1 MKMKMK
7 NIIILIALLVCNNL
21 AFAGEIKGR
30 VSSEDGSPIPNVNL
44 ILLGTKYGTSSDLD
58 GQFILKDIPSAKYKL
73 QASAIGYETKV
84 IEVNLLQ
91 SKVVE
96 IKIILKQV
104 AVEIQSVIV
113 SASKIQ
119 SQEDTR
125 TSLISVEPKSAKMLP
140 GAGEDI
146 LRTLQALPG
155 VSSINDFSSQ
165 LIIRGSGP
173 DQNLIV
179 FDDVE
184 VFNPYRLYGAIS
196 MFNPETV
203 EDINLITGGFPAR
216 YGDRLSAVLE
226 VTNRDGIR
234 NKFFSGNVNVN
245 LTNANVVLE
254 GKNPFGINGSWI
266 FNSRRTYYDLLLEP
280 FVKRA
285 GLIKGDFS
293 FPNFYDFQF
302 KTSIFPLA
310 GHRIS
315 FTAVHSRDGV
325 SLITNGK
332 RVSPDSLG
340 INDQSFN
347 NIYAISYQYAS
358 ESFSNRLIL
367 SFYNNKGET
376 DFDSKFLDPT
386 LNREDFRGGI
396 SDTLYPFLLNFSF
409 NSLFDFRK
417 YSIEDRLFIYFGKS
431 NLEFGAGLDVM
442 TTDIKFDLQLDPQLK
457 AILNSFANFRS
468 ILEKFKSN
476 LNYWRF
482 RTYVQSN
489 LPIFSSDKI
498 FLSPGLRF
506 DYYDILR
513 KNYISPRIG
522 LSLPIDDITT
532 LRAFYGHF
540 YQSPGYEKL
549 RDQNVLFDFSR
560 KYTDYLNA
568 EKATH
573 YILSFERFLTSQWQF
588 KTEIYLK
595 DFNNLIVPLK
605 VKGTQFVTQ
614 QIPGSNPR
622 YLTSWTQPIA
632 IQSDSAT
639 AIPVNNSK
647 GKSYGWEIFVAKVNK
662 GIKEKID
669 GWISYSLSYSTREE
683 MGKTIPFRFERRHNF
698 NFVMN
703 YKFSE
708 SIELGLRW
716 NYSSGLPYTEP
727 LGIKPRILLKDLD
740 GDGSPET
747 PEIATKFN
755 FNPNAPK
762 EVLFNIDY
770 GIDPSFYN
778 ARRPDYHRL
787 DLRLS
792 YYANFWKLDWLF
804 YLDVINVYNRKNV
817 IGYDYFIDENLN
829 LKKRETYQLPI
840 FPTIGVSVRF

>member
-1 MKMKMK
+1 MKQ
-7 NIIILIALLVCNNL
+7 ILVIAALLIFSTN
-21 AFAGEIKGR
+21 AFTGEIKGKI
-30 VSSEDGSPIPNVNL
+30 VGEDGLPIPNVNL
-44 ILLGTKYGTSSDLD
+44 ILLGTKYGISSDLN
-58 GQFILKDIPSAKYKL
+58 GQFVLKDIPPAKYRL
-73 QASAIGYETKV
+73 QVSAIGYETKV
-84 IEVNLLQ
+84 IEINLLQ
-91 SKVVE
+91 SREVE
-96 IKIILKQV
+96 LKIVLKQI

-125 TSLISVEPKSAKMLP
+125 TSLINIEPRSAKMLP
-140 GAGEDI
+140 GAGEDV

-173 DQNLIV
+173 DQNLII

-226 VTNRDGIR
+226 VTNRDGIK

-280 FVKRA
+280 FVKRT

-302 KTSIFPLA
+302 KTSVFPFT
-310 GHRIS
+310 GHKIS

-332 RVSPDSLG
+332 RVSPDSIG
-340 INDQSFN
+340 ILDWSFN
-347 NIYAISYQYAS
+347 NIYAVSYQ
-358 ESFSNRLIL
+358 FTTKNLSNKLIL
-367 SFYNNKGET
+367 SYYNNNGET
-376 DFDSKFLDPT
+376 NFDSKFLDPT
-386 LNREDFRGGI
+386 LNREDFSGNI
-396 SDTLYPFLLNFSF
+396 SDSLRPYLLNFAF

-417 YSIEDRLFIYFGKS
+417 YSIEDRLLLYSGKS
-431 NLEFGAGLDVM
+431 NFEFGAGLDVM
-442 TTDIKFDLQLDPQLK
+442 TTEIKFDLKLDPQLK
-457 AILNSFANFRS
+457 AIINSFANFRS
-468 ILEKFKSN
+468 IFEKFKSN

-482 RTYVQSN
+482 RTYIQSN
-489 LPIFSSDKI
+489 LPVFSSDKVFI
-498 FLSPGLRF
+498 SPGLRF

-513 KNYISPRIG
+513 KYYISPRVG
-522 LSLPIDDITT
+522 LSLPLDDITT
-532 LRAFYGHF
+532 IRTFYGVF

-560 KYTDYLNA
+560 KYTDELEA

-573 YILSFERFLTSQWQF
+573 YILSFERYLTPEWQF
-588 KTEIYLK
+588 KSEIYLK
-595 DFNNLIVPLK
+595 DFRNLIVPLK
-605 VKGTQFVTQ
+605 VKGTQFIAQ
-614 QIPGSNPR
+614 KLPDADPR
-622 YLTSWTQPIA
+622 YFSSWTQPVA

-639 AIPVNNSK
+639 AIPVNNSN
-647 GKSYGWEIFVAKVNK
+647 GRSYGWEIFLAKINK
-662 GIKEKID
+662 GIEDRFD

-683 MGKTIPFRFERRHNF
+683 MGKTIPFRFERRHNL
-698 NFVMN
+698 NIVLN
-703 YKFSE
+703 YKPSK

-727 LGIKPRILLKDLD
+727 VGIKPRILLKDND
-740 GDGSPET
+740 GDGTPET

-755 FNPNAPK
+755 LDPNAPK

-770 GIDPSFYN
+770 GIDPNFYN

-792 YYANFWKLDWLF
+792 YYTNFWRLNWLF

-817 IGYDYFIDENLN
+817 VGYDYFIDENLN
-829 LKKRETYQLPI
+829 LKRRETYQLPI

>member
-1 MKMKMK
+1 MKDFL
-7 NIIILIALLVCNNL
+7 IISAFLIFGIN
-21 AFAGEIKGR
+21 AFAGEIKGKITG
-30 VSSEDGSPIPNVNL
+30 EDGSPIPNVNI

-58 GQFILKDIPSAKYKL
+58 GNFILKDIPPAKYKL

-84 IEVNLLQ
+84 IEINLLQ
-91 SKVVE
+91 EKRVE
-96 IKIILKQV
+96 IKIVLKQV

-125 TSLISVEPKSAKMLP
+125 TSLINIEPRSAKILP
-140 GAGEDI
+140 GAGEDV

-173 DQNLIV
+173 DQNLII

-245 LTNANVVLE
+245 LTNANVVVE

-280 FVKRA
+280 FVKKA

-302 KTSIFPLA
+302 KTSLFPSA
-310 GHRIS
+310 GHKIS

-332 RVSPDSLG
+332 RVSPDSIG
-340 INDQSFN
+340 INDQSYN
-347 NIYAISYQYAS
+347 SIYGISYQYAS
-358 ESFSNRLIL
+358 ESFSNKLIL
-367 SFYNNKGET
+367 SYYNNNGET
-376 DFDSKFLDPT
+376 NFDSKFLDPT
-386 LNREDFRGGI
+386 LNREDFSGNI
-396 SDTLYPFLLNFSF
+396 SDTLRPFLLNFSF

-417 YSIEDRLFIYFGKS
+417 YSIEDRLLFYSGKS
-431 NLEFGAGLDVM
+431 NFELGAGLDVM
-442 TTDIKFDLQLDPQLK
+442 TTEIKFDLQLDPQLR
-457 AILNSFANFRS
+457 AIINSFSNFRS

-489 LPIFSSDKI
+489 LPVFSSDKI
-498 FLSPGLRF
+498 FFSPGLRF
-506 DYYDILR
+506 DYYDIL
-513 KNYISPRIG
+513 KKYYISPRIG
-522 LSLPIDDITT
+522 LSFPLNDITT
-532 LRAFYGHF
+532 IRAFYGHF

-549 RDQNVLFDFSR
+549 RDQNVLYDFSR
-560 KYTDYLNA
+560 KNTDDLQA
-568 EKATH
+568 EKAIH
-573 YILSFERFLTSQWQF
+573 YILSFERFLTPQWQF
-588 KTEIYLK
+588 KSEVYFK
-595 DFNNLIVPLK
+595 DFKNLIVPLK

-614 QIPGSNPR
+614 QILGKDPR
-622 YLTSWTQPIA
+622 YLSSWTEPVATQA
-632 IQSDSAT
+632 DSAT
-639 AIPVNNSK
+639 AIPVNNSN
-647 GKSYGWEIFVAKVNK
+647 GKSYGWEIFLAKINK
-662 GIKEKID
+662 GSNDRID
-669 GWISYSLSYSTREE
+669 GWISYSLSFSTREE
-683 MGKTIPFRFERRHNF
+683 MGKVIPFRFEQRHNF

-703 YKFSE
+703 YKFTE

-727 LGIKPRILLKDLD
+727 VGIKPRIIMKDKD
-740 GDGSPET
+740 GDGTPET
-747 PEIATKFN
+747 PEIATKFTL
-755 FNPNAPK
+755 NPNAPK

-770 GIDPSFYN
+770 GIDPNFYN

-792 YYANFWKLDWLF
+792 YYTNFWKLNWLF

-817 IGYDYFIDENLN
+817 VGYDYYIDDNLN
-829 LKKRETYQLPI
+829 LKRRETYQLPI

>member
-1 MKMKMK
+1 MKDFL
-7 NIIILIALLVCNNL
+7 IISAFLIFGIN
-21 AFAGEIKGR
+21 AFAGEIKGKITG
-30 VSSEDGSPIPNVNL
+30 EDGSPIPNVNI

-58 GQFILKDIPSAKYKL
+58 GNFILKDIPPAKYKL

-84 IEVNLLQ
+84 IEINLLQ
-91 SKVVE
+91 EKRVE
-96 IKIILKQV
+96 IKIVLKQV

-125 TSLISVEPKSAKMLP
+125 TSLINIEPRSAKILP
-140 GAGEDI
+140 GAGEDV

-173 DQNLIV
+173 DQNLII

-245 LTNANVVLE
+245 LTNANVVIE

-280 FVKRA
+280 FVKKA

-302 KTSIFPLA
+302 KTSLFPSA
-310 GHRIS
+310 GHKIS

-332 RVSPDSLG
+332 RVSPDSIG
-340 INDQSFN
+340 INDQSYN
-347 NIYAISYQYAS
+347 SVYGISYQYAS
-358 ESFSNRLIL
+358 ESFSNKLIL
-367 SFYNNKGET
+367 SYYNNNGET
-376 DFDSKFLDPT
+376 NFDSKFLDPT
-386 LNREDFRGGI
+386 LNREDFNGNI
-396 SDTLYPFLLNFSF
+396 SDTLRPFLLNFSF

-417 YSIEDRLFIYFGKS
+417 YSIEDRLFFYSGKS
-431 NLEFGAGLDVM
+431 NFELGAGLDVM
-442 TTDIKFDLQLDPQLK
+442 TTEIKFDLQIDPQLR
-457 AILNSFANFRS
+457 AILNSFSNFRS

-489 LPIFSSDKI
+489 LPVFSSDKI
-498 FLSPGLRF
+498 FISPGLRF
-506 DYYDILR
+506 DYYDIL
-513 KNYISPRIG
+513 KKYYISPRIG
-522 LSLPIDDITT
+522 LSFPLNDITT
-532 LRAFYGHF
+532 IRAFYGHF

-549 RDQNVLFDFSR
+549 RDQNVLYDFSR
-560 KYTDYLNA
+560 KYTDDLQA
-568 EKATH
+568 EKAIH
-573 YILSFERFLTSQWQF
+573 YILSFERFLTPQWQF
-588 KTEIYLK
+588 KSEVYLK
-595 DFNNLIVPLK
+595 DFRNLIVPLK

-614 QIPGSNPR
+614 QILGKDPR
-622 YLTSWTQPIA
+622 YLSSWTEPVA
-632 IQSDSAT
+632 IQADSAT
-639 AIPVNNSK
+639 AIPVNNSN
-647 GKSYGWEIFVAKVNK
+647 GKSYGWEIFLAKINK
-662 GIKEKID
+662 GSNDRID
-669 GWISYSLSYSTREE
+669 GWISYSLSFSTREE
-683 MGKTIPFRFERRHNF
+683 MGKVIPFRFEQRHNF

-703 YKFSE
+703 YKFTE

-727 LGIKPRILLKDLD
+727 VGIKPRIIMKDKD
-740 GDGSPET
+740 GDGTPET

-755 FNPNAPK
+755 LNPNAPK

-770 GIDPSFYN
+770 GIDPNFYN

-792 YYANFWKLDWLF
+792 YYTNFWKLNWLF

-817 IGYDYFIDENLN
+817 VGYDYYIDDNLN
-829 LKKRETYQLPI
+829 LKRRETYQLPI

>member
-1 MKMKMK
+1 MKEFL
-7 NIIILIALLVCNNL
+7 IISAFLIFGIN
-21 AFAGEIKGR
+21 AFAGEIKGKITG
-30 VSSEDGSPIPNVNL
+30 EDGSAIPNVNI

-58 GQFILKDIPSAKYKL
+58 GNFILKDIPPAKYKL

-84 IEVNLLQ
+84 IEINLLQ
-91 SKVVE
+91 EKRVE
-96 IKIILKQV
+96 IKIVLKQV

-125 TSLISVEPKSAKMLP
+125 TSLINIEPRSAKILP
-140 GAGEDI
+140 GAGEDV

-173 DQNLIV
+173 DQNLII

-245 LTNANVVLE
+245 LTNANVVIE

-280 FVKRA
+280 FVKKA

-302 KTSIFPLA
+302 KTSLFPSA
-310 GHRIS
+310 GHKIS

-332 RVSPDSLG
+332 RVSPDSIG
-340 INDQSFN
+340 INDQSYN
-347 NIYAISYQYAS
+347 SIYGISYQYAS
-358 ESFSNRLIL
+358 ESFSNKLIL
-367 SFYNNKGET
+367 SYYNNNGET
-376 DFDSKFLDPT
+376 NFDSKFLDPT
-386 LNREDFRGGI
+386 LNRGDFSGNI
-396 SDTLYPFLLNFSF
+396 SDTLRPFLLNFSF

-417 YSIEDRLFIYFGKS
+417 YSIEDRLLFYSGKS
-431 NLEFGAGLDVM
+431 NFELGAGLDVM
-442 TTDIKFDLQLDPQLK
+442 TTEIKFDLQLDPQLR
-457 AILNSFANFRS
+457 AILNSFSNFRS

-489 LPIFSSDKI
+489 LPVFSSDKI
-498 FLSPGLRF
+498 FISPGLRF
-506 DYYDILR
+506 DYYDIL
-513 KNYISPRIG
+513 KKYYISPRIG
-522 LSLPIDDITT
+522 LSFPLNDITT
-532 LRAFYGHF
+532 IRAFYGHF

-549 RDQNVLFDFSR
+549 RDQNVLYDFSR
-560 KYTDYLNA
+560 KYTDDLQA
-568 EKATH
+568 EKAIH
-573 YILSFERFLTSQWQF
+573 YILSFERFLTPQWQF
-588 KTEIYLK
+588 KTEVYLK
-595 DFNNLIVPLK
+595 DFRNLIVPLK

-614 QIPGSNPR
+614 QILGKDPR
-622 YLTSWTQPIA
+622 YLSSWTEPVA
-632 IQSDSAT
+632 IQADSAT
-639 AIPVNNSK
+639 AIPVNNSN
-647 GKSYGWEIFVAKVNK
+647 GKSYGWEIFLAKINK
-662 GIKEKID
+662 GSNDRID
-669 GWISYSLSYSTREE
+669 GWISYSLSFSTREE
-683 MGKTIPFRFERRHNF
+683 MGKVIPFRFEQRHNF

-703 YKFSE
+703 YKFTE

-727 LGIKPRILLKDLD
+727 VGIKPRIIMKDKD
-740 GDGSPET
+740 GDGTPET
-747 PEIATKFN
+747 PEIATKFTL
-755 FNPNAPK
+755 NPNAPK

-770 GIDPSFYN
+770 GIDPNFYN

-792 YYANFWKLDWLF
+792 YYTNFWKLNWLF

-817 IGYDYFIDENLN
+817 VGYDYYIDDNLN
-829 LKKRETYQLPI
+829 LKRRETYQLPI

>member
-1 MKMKMK
+1 MK
-7 NIIILIALLVCNNL
+7 IIYVLILIINL
-21 AFAGEIKGR
+21 TNVLIAGEIKGR
-30 VSSEDGSPIPNVNL
+30 VVSEDGSPIPNVNL
-44 ILLGTKYGTSSDLD
+44 ILLGTKYGTSSDLN
-58 GQFILKDIPSAKYKL
+58 GQFLFSQIPPAKYKL

-84 IEVNLLQ
+84 FEVNLLQ
-91 SKVVE
+91 KNS
-96 IKIILKQV
+96 IDLKITLTQV
-104 AVEIQSVIV
+104 AVEIQSVVV
-113 SASKIQ
+113 SASKLQ
-119 SQEDTR
+119 SQEDAR
-125 TSLISVEPKSAKMLP
+125 TSLISIEPKAAKILP

-146 LRTLQALPG
+146 MRTLQALPG

-173 DQNLIV
+173 DQNLII
-179 FDDVE
+179 FNDVE

-226 VTNRDGIR
+226 VTNRDGAR
-234 NKFFSGNVNVN
+234 SKFFSGNVNIN
-245 LTNANVVLE
+245 LTNANVVFE
-254 GKNPFGINGSWI
+254 GKNPFGLEGSWI

-302 KTSIFPLA
+302 QISTFPSA
-310 GHRIS
+310 GHKVS
-315 FTAVHSRDGV
+315 FTSLYSRDGV
-325 SLITNGK
+325 ALITNGK

-347 NIYAISYQYAS
+347 NLSVISYQYAS
-358 ESFSNRLIL
+358 RNFSNKLIL

-376 DFDSKFLDPT
+376 NFDSKFLDPT
-386 LNREDFRGGI
+386 LNREDFSGEI

-417 YSIEDRLFIYFGKS
+417 YSIEDRILFYSGK
-431 NLEFGAGLDVM
+431 NNFEFGAGFDYM
-442 TTDIKFDLQLDPQLK
+442 TTEIKFDIQLDPQLK
-457 AILNSFANFRS
+457 AILNSFSSFRS
-468 ILEKFKSN
+468 VLDKFKSN
-476 LNYWRF
+476 LDYWRF
-482 RTYVQSN
+482 RLYGQSN
-489 LPIFSSDKI
+489 LSLFSSNKI

-513 KNYISPRIG
+513 KSYISPRIG
-522 LSLPIDDITT
+522 LSFALNDITT
-532 LRAFYGHF
+532 IRAFYGHY

-560 KYTDYLNA
+560 KYTDNLNA
-568 EKATH
+568 EKSIH
-573 YILSFERFLTSQWQF
+573 YILSFERYLTPQWQF
-588 KTEIYLK
+588 KTEVYLK
-595 DFNNLIVPLK
+595 DFRNLIVPLK
-605 VKGTQFVTQ
+605 VKGTQFITQ
-614 QIPGSNPR
+614 PILGTDPR
-622 YLTSWTQPIA
+622 YLSSWTQPVA

-639 AIPVNNSK
+639 SIPVNNST
-647 GKSYGWEIFVAKVNK
+647 GRSYGWEIFLAKINK
-662 GIKEKID
+662 SVTDRID
-669 GWISYSLSYSTREE
+669 GWISYSLSYSTRNEL
-683 MGKTIPFRFERRHNF
+683 GKTIPFRFEQRHNF

-708 SIELGLRW
+708 KVEVGIRW

-727 LGIKPRILLKDLD
+727 IGIKPRIVLKDLD

-755 FNPNAPK
+755 LNPNAPK

-770 GIDPSFYN
+770 GLDPNFYN

-792 YYANFWKLDWLF
+792 YYTKFWRLNWLF

-817 IGYDYFIDENLN
+817 VGYDYYIDANLN
-829 LKKRETYQLPI
+829 LKRRETYQLPI
-840 FPTIGVSVRF
+840 FPTLGVSVRF

>member
-1 MKMKMK
+1 MRFFAS
-7 NIIILIALLVCNNL
+7 IIFLILYNASI
-21 AFAGEIKGR
+21 AGEIKGK
-30 VSSEDGSPIPNVNL
+30 VLGDDGSPIPNVNL
-44 ILLGTKYGTSSDLD
+44 ILLGTKFGTSTDLN
-58 GQFILKDIPSAKYKL
+58 GQFMIRDLPSAKYKL
-73 QASAIGYETKV
+73 QVSAIGYETKI
-84 IEVNLLQ
+84 IEINLLQ
-91 SKVVE
+91 SRIVE
-96 IKIILKQV
+96 LKIVLKQV
-104 AVEIQSVIV
+104 AVEIQSIEVR
-113 SASKIQ
+113 ASKIQ

-125 TSLISVEPKSAKMLP
+125 TSLISIEPRSAKMLP
-140 GAGEDI
+140 GAGEDV

-173 DQNLIV
+173 DQNLII

-203 EDINLITGGFPAR
+203 EDISLITGGFPVR
-216 YGDRLSAVLE
+216 YGDRLSAVLD
-226 VTNRDGIR
+226 VSNRDGIR
-234 NKFFSGNVNVN
+234 NKYFSGNINVN

-280 FVKRA
+280 FVKSA

-302 KTSIFPLA
+302 KTSVFPFA
-310 GHRIS
+310 GHKFS
-315 FTAVHSRDGV
+315 FIAVHSRDGV

-332 RVSPDSLG
+332 RVSPDSIG

-347 NIYAISYQYAS
+347 NIYAISYQYTS
-358 ESFSNRLIL
+358 ESLSNKLIL
-367 SFYNNKGET
+367 SYYNNNGET
-376 DFDSKFLDPT
+376 NFDSKFLDPT
-386 LNREDFRGGI
+386 LNRENFNGEI

-417 YSIEDRLFIYFGKS
+417 YSIEDRILFYSGKG
-431 NLEFGAGLDVM
+431 NFEFGAGVDVM
-442 TTDIKFDLQLDPQLK
+442 KTEIKFDLQLDPQLK

-482 RTYVQSN
+482 RIYGQSN
-489 LPIFSSDKI
+489 FPLFSTDKI
-498 FLSPGLRF
+498 ILSPGLRF

-513 KNYISPRIG
+513 KQYISPRIG
-522 LSLPIDDITT
+522 LSYAINDITT
-532 LRAFYGHF
+532 VRAFYGHF

-549 RDQNVLFDFSR
+549 RDQNVLYDFSR
-560 KYTDYLNA
+560 KYTDELQA

-573 YILSFERFLTSQWQF
+573 YIFSFERYITPQWQF
-588 KTEIYLK
+588 KTEVYLK
-595 DFNNLIVPLK
+595 DFKNLIVPLK
-605 VKGTQFVTQ
+605 VKGTQFITR
-614 QIPGSNPR
+614 QIPGTDPR
-622 YLTSWTQPIA
+622 YLSSWTQPVA

-639 AIPVNNSK
+639 SIPVNNSN
-647 GKSYGWEIFVAKVNK
+647 GKSYGWEIFLAKINK
-662 GIKEKID
+662 DANDKID
-669 GWISYSLSYSTREE
+669 GWISYSLSYSKREE
-683 MGKTIPFRFERRHNF
+683 SGEIIPFRFEQRHNF
-698 NFVMN
+698 NIVLN

-708 SIELGLRW
+708 NFELGLRW

-727 LGIKPRILLKDLD
+727 IGVKPRILLKDLD

-755 FNPNAPK
+755 LNPDAPK

-770 GIDPSFYN
+770 GIDPNFYN

-792 YYANFWKLDWLF
+792 YYTKFWKLNWLF

-817 IGYDYFIDENLN
+817 VGYDFYIDGNLN
-829 LKKRETYQLPI
+829 LKRRETYQLPI
-840 FPTIGVSVRF
+840 FPTIGVSIRF

>member
-1 MKMKMK
+1 MKDFL
-7 NIIILIALLVCNNL
+7 IISAFLIFGIN
-21 AFAGEIKGR
+21 AFAGEIKGKITG
-30 VSSEDGSPIPNVNL
+30 EDGSAIPNVNI

-58 GQFILKDIPSAKYKL
+58 GNFILKDIPPAKYKL

-84 IEVNLLQ
+84 IEINLLQ
-91 SKVVE
+91 EKRVE
-96 IKIILKQV
+96 IKIVLKQV

-125 TSLISVEPKSAKMLP
+125 TSLINIEPRSAKILP
-140 GAGEDI
+140 GAGEDV

-173 DQNLIV
+173 DQNLII

-245 LTNANVVLE
+245 LTNANVVIE

-280 FVKRA
+280 FVKKA

-302 KTSIFPLA
+302 KTSLFPSA
-310 GHRIS
+310 GHKIS

-332 RVSPDSLG
+332 RVSPDSIG
-340 INDQSFN
+340 INDQSYN
-347 NIYAISYQYAS
+347 SIYGISYQYAS
-358 ESFSNRLIL
+358 ESFSNKLIL
-367 SFYNNKGET
+367 SYYNNNGET
-376 DFDSKFLDPT
+376 NFDSKFLDPT
-386 LNREDFRGGI
+386 LNREDFSGNI
-396 SDTLYPFLLNFSF
+396 SDTLRPFLLNFSF

-417 YSIEDRLFIYFGKS
+417 YSIEDRLFFYSGKS
-431 NLEFGAGLDVM
+431 NFELGAGLDVM
-442 TTDIKFDLQLDPQLK
+442 TTEIKFDLQIDPQLR
-457 AILNSFANFRS
+457 AILNSFSNFRS

-489 LPIFSSDKI
+489 LPVFSSDKI
-498 FLSPGLRF
+498 FFSPGLRF
-506 DYYDILR
+506 DYYDIL
-513 KNYISPRIG
+513 KKYYISPRIG
-522 LSLPIDDITT
+522 LSLPLNDITT
-532 LRAFYGHF
+532 IRAFYGHF

-549 RDQNVLFDFSR
+549 RDQNVLYDFSR
-560 KYTDYLNA
+560 KYTDDLQA
-568 EKATH
+568 EKAIH
-573 YILSFERFLTSQWQF
+573 YILSFERFLTPQWQF
-588 KTEIYLK
+588 KTEVYLK
-595 DFNNLIVPLK
+595 DFRNLIVPLK

-614 QIPGSNPR
+614 QILGKDPR
-622 YLTSWTQPIA
+622 YLSSWTEPVA
-632 IQSDSAT
+632 IQADSAT
-639 AIPVNNSK
+639 AIPVNNSN
-647 GKSYGWEIFVAKVNK
+647 GKSYGWEIFLAKINK
-662 GIKEKID
+662 GSNDRID
-669 GWISYSLSYSTREE
+669 GWISYSLSFSTREE
-683 MGKTIPFRFERRHNF
+683 MGKVIPFRFEQRHNF

-703 YKFSE
+703 YKFTE

-727 LGIKPRILLKDLD
+727 VGIKPRIIMKDKD
-740 GDGSPET
+740 GDGTPET
-747 PEIATKFN
+747 PEIATKFTQ
-755 FNPNAPK
+755 NPNAPK

-770 GIDPSFYN
+770 GIDPNFYN

-792 YYANFWKLDWLF
+792 YYTNFWKLNWLF

-817 IGYDYFIDENLN
+817 VGYDYYIDDNLN
-829 LKKRETYQLPI
+829 LKRRETYQLPI

>member
-1 MKMKMK
+1 MKDFL
-7 NIIILIALLVCNNL
+7 IISAFLIFGIN
-21 AFAGEIKGR
+21 AFAGEIKGKITG
-30 VSSEDGSPIPNVNL
+30 EDGSPIPNVNI

-58 GQFILKDIPSAKYKL
+58 GNFILKDIPPAKYKL

-84 IEVNLLQ
+84 IEINLLQ
-91 SKVVE
+91 EKRVE
-96 IKIILKQV
+96 IKIVLKQV

-125 TSLISVEPKSAKMLP
+125 TSLINIEPRSAKILP
-140 GAGEDI
+140 GAGEDV

-173 DQNLIV
+173 DQNLII

-184 VFNPYRLYGAIS
+184 VFNAYRLYGAIS

-234 NKFFSGNVNVN
+234 NKFFSGNVNMN
-245 LTNANVVLE
+245 LTNANVVIE

-280 FVKRA
+280 FVKKA

-302 KTSIFPLA
+302 KTSLFPSA
-310 GHRIS
+310 GHKIS

-332 RVSPDSLG
+332 RVSPDSIG
-340 INDQSFN
+340 INDQSYN
-347 NIYAISYQYAS
+347 SIYGISYQYAS
-358 ESFSNRLIL
+358 ESFSNKLIL
-367 SFYNNKGET
+367 SYYNNNGET
-376 DFDSKFLDPT
+376 NFDSKFLDPT
-386 LNREDFRGGI
+386 LNREDFSGNI
-396 SDTLYPFLLNFSF
+396 SDTLRPFLLNFSF

-417 YSIEDRLFIYFGKS
+417 YSIEDRLLFYSGKS
-431 NLEFGAGLDVM
+431 NFELGAGLDVM
-442 TTDIKFDLQLDPQLK
+442 TTEIKFDLQLDPQLR
-457 AILNSFANFRS
+457 AILNSFSNFRS

-489 LPIFSSDKI
+489 LPVFSSDKI
-498 FLSPGLRF
+498 FFSPGLRF
-506 DYYDILR
+506 DYYDIL
-513 KNYISPRIG
+513 KKYYISPRIG
-522 LSLPIDDITT
+522 LSFPLNDITT
-532 LRAFYGHF
+532 IRAFYGHF

-549 RDQNVLFDFSR
+549 RDQNVLYDFSR
-560 KYTDYLNA
+560 KNTDDLQA
-568 EKATH
+568 EKAIH
-573 YILSFERFLTSQWQF
+573 YILSFERFLTPQWQF
-588 KTEIYLK
+588 KSEVYFK
-595 DFNNLIVPLK
+595 DFKNLIVPLK

-614 QIPGSNPR
+614 QILGKDPR
-622 YLTSWTQPIA
+622 YLSSWTEPVATQA
-632 IQSDSAT
+632 DSAT
-639 AIPVNNSK
+639 AIPVNNSN
-647 GKSYGWEIFVAKVNK
+647 GKSYGWEIFLAKINK
-662 GIKEKID
+662 GSNDRID
-669 GWISYSLSYSTREE
+669 GWISYSLSFSTREE
-683 MGKTIPFRFERRHNF
+683 MGKVIPFRFEQRHNF

-703 YKFSE
+703 YKFTE

-727 LGIKPRILLKDLD
+727 VGIKPRIIMKDKD
-740 GDGSPET
+740 GDGTPET
-747 PEIATKFN
+747 PEIATKFTL
-755 FNPNAPK
+755 NPNAPK

-770 GIDPSFYN
+770 GIDPNFYN

-792 YYANFWKLDWLF
+792 YYTNFWKLNWLF

-817 IGYDYFIDENLN
+817 VGYDYYIDDNLN
-829 LKKRETYQLPI
+829 LKRRETYQLPI

>member
-1 MKMKMK
+1 MKDFL
-7 NIIILIALLVCNNL
+7 IISAFLIFGIN
-21 AFAGEIKGR
+21 AFAGEIKGKITG
-30 VSSEDGSPIPNVNL
+30 EDGSPIPNVNI

-58 GQFILKDIPSAKYKL
+58 GNFILKDIPPAKYKL

-84 IEVNLLQ
+84 IEINLLQ
-91 SKVVE
+91 EKRVE
-96 IKIILKQV
+96 IKIVLKQV

-125 TSLISVEPKSAKMLP
+125 TSLINIEPRSAKILP
-140 GAGEDI
+140 GAGEDV

-173 DQNLIV
+173 DQNLII

-245 LTNANVVLE
+245 LTNANVVIE

-280 FVKRA
+280 FVKKA

-302 KTSIFPLA
+302 KTSLFPSA
-310 GHRIS
+310 GHKIS

-332 RVSPDSLG
+332 RVSPDSIG
-340 INDQSFN
+340 INDQSYN
-347 NIYAISYQYAS
+347 SIYGISYQYAS
-358 ESFSNRLIL
+358 ESFSNKLIL
-367 SFYNNKGET
+367 SYYNNNGET
-376 DFDSKFLDPT
+376 NFDSKFLDPT
-386 LNREDFRGGI
+386 LNREDFSGNI
-396 SDTLYPFLLNFSF
+396 SDTLRPFLLNFSF

-417 YSIEDRLFIYFGKS
+417 YSIEDRLLFYSGKS
-431 NLEFGAGLDVM
+431 NFELGAGLDVM
-442 TTDIKFDLQLDPQLK
+442 TTEIKFDLQLDPQLR
-457 AILNSFANFRS
+457 AILNSFSNFRS

-489 LPIFSSDKI
+489 LPVFSSDKI
-498 FLSPGLRF
+498 FISPGLRF
-506 DYYDILR
+506 DYYDIL
-513 KNYISPRIG
+513 KKYYISPRIG
-522 LSLPIDDITT
+522 LSFPLNDITT
-532 LRAFYGHF
+532 IRAFYGHF

-549 RDQNVLFDFSR
+549 RDQNVLYDFSR
-560 KYTDYLNA
+560 KNTDDLQA
-568 EKATH
+568 EKAIH
-573 YILSFERFLTSQWQF
+573 YILSFERFLTPQWQF
-588 KTEIYLK
+588 KSEVYLK
-595 DFNNLIVPLK
+595 DFRNLIVPLK

-614 QIPGSNPR
+614 QISGTDPK
-622 YLTSWTQPIA
+622 YLSSWTEPVA
-632 IQSDSAT
+632 IQADSAT
-639 AIPVNNSK
+639 AIPVNNSN
-647 GKSYGWEIFVAKVNK
+647 GKSYGWEIFLAKINK
-662 GIKEKID
+662 GSNDRID
-669 GWISYSLSYSTREE
+669 GWISYSLSFSTREE
-683 MGKTIPFRFERRHNF
+683 MGKVIPFRFEQRHNF

-703 YKFSE
+703 YKFTE

-727 LGIKPRILLKDLD
+727 VGIKPRIIMKDKD
-740 GDGSPET
+740 GDGTPET
-747 PEIATKFN
+747 PEIATKFTL
-755 FNPNAPK
+755 NPNAPK

-770 GIDPSFYN
+770 GIDPNFYN

-792 YYANFWKLDWLF
+792 YYTNFWKLNWLF

-817 IGYDYFIDENLN
+817 VGYDYYIDDNLN
-829 LKKRETYQLPI
+829 LKRRETYQLPI
-840 FPTIGVSVRF
+840 FPTIGVSIRF

>member
-1 MKMKMK
+1 MRFFVL
-7 NIIILIALLVCNNL
+7 IILLSFYNASL
-21 AFAGEIKGR
+21 AGEVKGK
-30 VSSEDGSPIPNVNL
+30 VVSEDGSPIPNVNL
-44 ILLGTKYGTSSDLD
+44 ILLGTIYGTSTDLN
-58 GQFILKDIPSAKYKL
+58 GQFILRDLPSGKYKL
-73 QASAIGYETKV
+73 KASAVGYETKL
-84 IEVNLLQ
+84 IEINLLQ
-91 SKVVE
+91 SRVIE
-96 IKIILKQV
+96 LKIVLKQV
-104 AVEIQSVIV
+104 AVEIQSIEVRG
-113 SASKIQ
+113 SKIQ

-125 TSLISVEPKSAKMLP
+125 TSLIKIEPRSAKMLP
-140 GAGEDI
+140 GAGEDV

-173 DQNLIV
+173 DQNLII

-203 EDINLITGGFPAR
+203 EDISLITGGFPAK
-216 YGDRLSAVLE
+216 YGDRLSAVLD
-226 VTNRDGIR
+226 VSNRDGIR
-234 NKFFSGNVNVN
+234 NKLFSGNVNVN
-245 LTNANVVLE
+245 LTNANVVFE
-254 GKNPFGINGSWI
+254 GKNPFGISGSWI

-280 FVKRA
+280 FVKSA

-302 KTSIFPLA
+302 KTSIFPFA
-310 GHRIS
+310 GHKLS
-315 FTAVHSRDGV
+315 FTAVYSRDGV

-332 RVSPDSLG
+332 RVSPDSIG

-347 NIYAISYQYAS
+347 SIYSLSYQYTS
-358 ESFSNRLIL
+358 KRLSNKLIL
-367 SFYNNKGET
+367 SYYINNGET
-376 DFDSKFLDPT
+376 NFDSKFLDPT
-386 LNREDFRGGI
+386 LNRESFNGEI

-417 YSIEDRLFIYFGKS
+417 YSIEDRILFYSGKS
-431 NLEFGAGLDVM
+431 NFEFGAGLDVM
-442 TTDIKFDLQLDPQLK
+442 KTEIKFDLRLDPQLK

-468 ILEKFKSN
+468 VVEKFKSD

-482 RTYVQSN
+482 RVYGQAN
-489 LPIFSSDKI
+489 IPFFSSEKI
-498 FLSPGLRF
+498 ILSPGLRF

-513 KNYISPRIG
+513 KQYISPRIG
-522 LSLPIDDITT
+522 LSYAINDITT

-560 KYTDYLNA
+560 KYTDDLQA
-568 EKATH
+568 EKAIH
-573 YILSFERFLTSQWQF
+573 YILSFERYLTPKWQF
-588 KTEIYLK
+588 KTEVYLK
-595 DFNNLIVPLK
+595 DFKNLIVPLK
-605 VKGTQFVTQ
+605 VKGTQFITK
-614 QIPGSNPR
+614 QISGTDPR
-622 YLTSWTQPIA
+622 YLSSWTQPIA
-632 IQSDSAT
+632 IKADSAT
-639 AIPVNNSK
+639 AIPVNNSN
-647 GKSYGWEIFVAKVNK
+647 GRSYGWEIFLAKINK
-662 GIKEKID
+662 GPEDLID
-669 GWISYSLSYSTREE
+669 GWISYSLAYSTREE
-683 MGKTIPFRFERRHNF
+683 LGKIIPFRFEQRHNF
-698 NFVMN
+698 NIVLN

-708 SIELGLRW
+708 KLELGLRW

-727 LGIKPRILLKDLD
+727 VGIKPRILLRDLD

-770 GIDPSFYN
+770 GIDPNFYN

-792 YYANFWKLDWLF
+792 YYTFFWKLNWLF

-817 IGYDYFIDENLN
+817 VGYDYYIDGDLN
-829 LKKRETYQLPI
+829 LKRRETYQLPI

>member
-1 MKMKMK
+1 MKDFL
-7 NIIILIALLVCNNL
+7 IISAFLIFGIN
-21 AFAGEIKGR
+21 AFAGEIKGKITG
-30 VSSEDGSPIPNVNL
+30 EDGSPIPNVNI

-58 GQFILKDIPSAKYKL
+58 GNFILKDIPPAKYKL

-84 IEVNLLQ
+84 IEINLLQ
-91 SKVVE
+91 EKRVE
-96 IKIILKQV
+96 IKIVLKQV

-125 TSLISVEPKSAKMLP
+125 TSLINIEPRSAKILP
-140 GAGEDI
+140 GAGEDV

-173 DQNLIV
+173 DQNLII

-245 LTNANVVLE
+245 LTNANVVIE

-280 FVKRA
+280 FVKKA

-302 KTSIFPLA
+302 KTSLFPSA
-310 GHRIS
+310 GHKIS

-332 RVSPDSLG
+332 RVSPDSIG
-340 INDQSFN
+340 INDQSYN
-347 NIYAISYQYAS
+347 SVYGISYQYAS
-358 ESFSNRLIL
+358 ESFSNKLIL
-367 SFYNNKGET
+367 SYYNNNGET
-376 DFDSKFLDPT
+376 NFDSKFLDPT
-386 LNREDFRGGI
+386 LNREDFNGNI
-396 SDTLYPFLLNFSF
+396 SDTLRPFLLNFSF

-417 YSIEDRLFIYFGKS
+417 YSIEDRLLFYSGKS
-431 NLEFGAGLDVM
+431 NFELGAGLDVM
-442 TTDIKFDLQLDPQLK
+442 TTEIKFDLQLDPQLR
-457 AILNSFANFRS
+457 AILNSFSNFRS

-489 LPIFSSDKI
+489 LPVFSSDKI
-498 FLSPGLRF
+498 FISPGLRF
-506 DYYDILR
+506 DYYDIL
-513 KNYISPRIG
+513 KKYYISPRIG
-522 LSLPIDDITT
+522 LSFPLNDITT
-532 LRAFYGHF
+532 IRAFYGHF

-549 RDQNVLFDFSR
+549 RDQNVLYDFSR
-560 KYTDYLNA
+560 KYTDDLQA
-568 EKATH
+568 EKAIH
-573 YILSFERFLTSQWQF
+573 YILSFERFLTPQWQF
-588 KTEIYLK
+588 KSEVYLK
-595 DFNNLIVPLK
+595 DFRNLIVPLK

-614 QIPGSNPR
+614 QILGKDPR
-622 YLTSWTQPIA
+622 YLSSWTEPVA
-632 IQSDSAT
+632 IQADSAT
-639 AIPVNNSK
+639 AIPVNNSN
-647 GKSYGWEIFVAKVNK
+647 GKSYGWEIFLAKINK
-662 GIKEKID
+662 GSNDRID
-669 GWISYSLSYSTREE
+669 GWISYSLSFSTREE
-683 MGKTIPFRFERRHNF
+683 MGKVIPFRFEQRHNF

-703 YKFSE
+703 YKFTE

-727 LGIKPRILLKDLD
+727 VGIKPRIIMKDKD
-740 GDGSPET
+740 GDGTPET

-755 FNPNAPK
+755 LNPNAPK

-770 GIDPSFYN
+770 GIDPNFYN

-792 YYANFWKLDWLF
+792 YYTNFWKLNWLF

-817 IGYDYFIDENLN
+817 VGYDYYIDDNLN
-829 LKKRETYQLPI
+829 LKRRETYQLPI

>member
-1 MKMKMK
+1 MKDFL
-7 NIIILIALLVCNNL
+7 IISAFLIFGIN
-21 AFAGEIKGR
+21 AFAGEIKGKITG
-30 VSSEDGSPIPNVNL
+30 EDGSPIPNVNI

-58 GQFILKDIPSAKYKL
+58 GNFILKDIPPAKYKL

-84 IEVNLLQ
+84 IEINLLQ
-91 SKVVE
+91 EKRVE
-96 IKIILKQV
+96 IKIVLKQV

-125 TSLISVEPKSAKMLP
+125 TSLINIEPRSAKILP
-140 GAGEDI
+140 GAGEDV

-173 DQNLIV
+173 DQNLII

-245 LTNANVVLE
+245 LTNANVVVE

-280 FVKRA
+280 FVKKA

-302 KTSIFPLA
+302 KTSLFPSA
-310 GHRIS
+310 GHKIS

-332 RVSPDSLG
+332 RVSPDSIG
-340 INDQSFN
+340 INDQSYN
-347 NIYAISYQYAS
+347 SIYGISYQYAS
-358 ESFSNRLIL
+358 ESFSNKLIL
-367 SFYNNKGET
+367 SYYNNNGET
-376 DFDSKFLDPT
+376 NFDSKFLDPT
-386 LNREDFRGGI
+386 LNREDFSGNI
-396 SDTLYPFLLNFSF
+396 SDTLRPFLLNFSF

-417 YSIEDRLFIYFGKS
+417 YSIEDRLLFYSGKS
-431 NLEFGAGLDVM
+431 NFELGAGLDVM
-442 TTDIKFDLQLDPQLK
+442 TTEIKFDLQLDPQLR
-457 AILNSFANFRS
+457 AILNSFSNFRS

-489 LPIFSSDKI
+489 LPVFSSDKI
-498 FLSPGLRF
+498 FISPGLRF
-506 DYYDILR
+506 DYYDIL
-513 KNYISPRIG
+513 KKYYISPRIG
-522 LSLPIDDITT
+522 LSFPLNDITT
-532 LRAFYGHF
+532 IRAFYGHF

-549 RDQNVLFDFSR
+549 RDQNVLYDFSR
-560 KYTDYLNA
+560 KYTDDLQA
-568 EKATH
+568 EKAIH
-573 YILSFERFLTSQWQF
+573 YILSFERFLTPQWQF
-588 KTEIYLK
+588 KSEVYLK
-595 DFNNLIVPLK
+595 DFRNLIVPLK

-614 QIPGSNPR
+614 QILGKDPR
-622 YLTSWTQPIA
+622 YLSSWTEPVA
-632 IQSDSAT
+632 IQADSAT
-639 AIPVNNSK
+639 AIPVNNSN
-647 GKSYGWEIFVAKVNK
+647 GKSYGWEIFLAKINK
-662 GIKEKID
+662 GSNDRID
-669 GWISYSLSYSTREE
+669 GWISYSLSFSTREE
-683 MGKTIPFRFERRHNF
+683 MGKVIPFRFEQRHNF

-703 YKFSE
+703 YKFTE

-727 LGIKPRILLKDLD
+727 VGIKPRIIMKDKD
-740 GDGSPET
+740 GDGTPET
-747 PEIATKFN
+747 PEIATKFTL
-755 FNPNAPK
+755 NPNAPK

-770 GIDPSFYN
+770 GIDPNFYN

-792 YYANFWKLDWLF
+792 YYTNFWKLNWLF

-817 IGYDYFIDENLN
+817 VGYDYYIDDNLN
-829 LKKRETYQLPI
+829 LKRRETYQLPI

>member
-1 MKMKMK
+1 MKQ
-7 NIIILIALLVCNNL
+7 ILVIAALLIFSTN
-21 AFAGEIKGR
+21 AFAGEIKGKI
-30 VSSEDGSPIPNVNL
+30 VGEDGSPIPNVNL
-44 ILLGTKYGTSSDLD
+44 ILLGTKYGISSDLN
-58 GQFILKDIPSAKYKL
+58 GQFVLKDIPPAKYRL
-73 QASAIGYETKV
+73 QVSAIGYETKV
-84 IEVNLLQ
+84 IEINLLQ
-91 SKVVE
+91 SREVE
-96 IKIILKQV
+96 LKIVLKQV

-125 TSLISVEPKSAKMLP
+125 TSLINIEPRSAKMLP
-140 GAGEDI
+140 GAGEDV

-173 DQNLIV
+173 DQNLII

-226 VTNRDGIR
+226 VTNRDGIK

-280 FVKRA
+280 FVKRT

-302 KTSIFPLA
+302 KTSVFPFT
-310 GHRIS
+310 GHKIS

-332 RVSPDSLG
+332 RVSPDSIG
-340 INDQSFN
+340 ILDWSFN
-347 NIYAISYQYAS
+347 NIYAVSYQ
-358 ESFSNRLIL
+358 FTTKNLSNKLIL
-367 SFYNNKGET
+367 SYYNNNGET
-376 DFDSKFLDPT
+376 NFDSKFLDPT
-386 LNREDFRGGI
+386 LNREDFSGNI
-396 SDTLYPFLLNFSF
+396 SDSLRPYLLNFAF

-417 YSIEDRLFIYFGKS
+417 YSIEDRLLLYSGKS
-431 NLEFGAGLDVM
+431 NFEFGAGLDVM
-442 TTDIKFDLQLDPQLK
+442 TTEIKFDLKLDPQLK
-457 AILNSFANFRS
+457 AIINSFANFRS
-468 ILEKFKSN
+468 IFEKFKSN

-482 RTYVQSN
+482 RTYIQSN
-489 LPIFSSDKI
+489 LPVFSSDKVFI
-498 FLSPGLRF
+498 SPGLRF

-513 KNYISPRIG
+513 KYYISPRVG
-522 LSLPIDDITT
+522 LSLPLDDITT
-532 LRAFYGHF
+532 IRTFYGVF

-560 KYTDYLNA
+560 KYTDELEA

-573 YILSFERFLTSQWQF
+573 YILSFERYLTPEWQF
-588 KTEIYLK
+588 KSEIYLK
-595 DFNNLIVPLK
+595 DFRNLIVPLK
-605 VKGTQFVTQ
+605 VKGTQFIAQ
-614 QIPGSNPR
+614 KLPDADPR
-622 YLTSWTQPIA
+622 YFSSWTQPVA

-639 AIPVNNSK
+639 AIPVNNSN
-647 GKSYGWEIFVAKVNK
+647 GRSYGWEIFLAKINK
-662 GIKEKID
+662 GIEDRFD

-683 MGKTIPFRFERRHNF
+683 MGKTIPFRFERRHNL
-698 NFVMN
+698 NIVLN
-703 YKFSE
+703 YKPSK

-727 LGIKPRILLKDLD
+727 VGIKPRILLKDND
-740 GDGSPET
+740 GDGTPET

-755 FNPNAPK
+755 LDPNAPK

-770 GIDPSFYN
+770 GIDPNFYN
-778 ARRPDYHRL
+778 AKRPDYHRL

-792 YYANFWKLDWLF
+792 YYTNFWRLNWLF

-817 IGYDYFIDENLN
+817 VGYDYFIDENLN
-829 LKKRETYQLPI
+829 LKRRETYQLPI

>member
-1 MKMKMK
+1 MKQ
-7 NIIILIALLVCNNL
+7 ILVIAALLVFSTN
-21 AFAGEIKGR
+21 AFAGEIKGKI
-30 VSSEDGSPIPNVNL
+30 VGEDGLPIPNVNL
-44 ILLGTKYGTSSDLD
+44 ILLGTKYGISSDLN
-58 GQFILKDIPSAKYKL
+58 GQFVLKDIPPAKYRL
-73 QASAIGYETKV
+73 QVSAIGYETKV
-84 IEVNLLQ
+84 IEINLLQ
-91 SKVVE
+91 SREVE
-96 IKIILKQV
+96 LKIVLKQV

-125 TSLISVEPKSAKMLP
+125 TSLINIEPRSAKMLP
-140 GAGEDI
+140 GAGEDV

-173 DQNLIV
+173 DQNLII

-226 VTNRDGIR
+226 VTNRDGIK

-280 FVKRA
+280 FVKRT

-302 KTSIFPLA
+302 KTSVFPFT
-310 GHRIS
+310 GHKIS

-332 RVSPDSLG
+332 RVSPDSIG
-340 INDQSFN
+340 ILDWSFN
-347 NIYAISYQYAS
+347 NIYAVSYQ
-358 ESFSNRLIL
+358 FTTKNLSNKLIL
-367 SFYNNKGET
+367 SYYNNNGET
-376 DFDSKFLDPT
+376 NFDSKFLDPT
-386 LNREDFRGGI
+386 LNREDFSGNI
-396 SDTLYPFLLNFSF
+396 SDSLRPYLLNFAF

-417 YSIEDRLFIYFGKS
+417 YSIEDRLLLYSGKS
-431 NLEFGAGLDVM
+431 NFEFGAGLDVM
-442 TTDIKFDLQLDPQLK
+442 TTEIKFDIKLDPQLK
-457 AILNSFANFRS
+457 AIINSFANFRS
-468 ILEKFKSN
+468 IFEKFKSN

-482 RTYVQSN
+482 RTYIQSN
-489 LPIFSSDKI
+489 LPVFSSDRVFI
-498 FLSPGLRF
+498 SPGLRF

-513 KNYISPRIG
+513 KYYISPRVG
-522 LSLPIDDITT
+522 LSLPLDDITT
-532 LRAFYGHF
+532 IRTFYGVF

-560 KYTDYLNA
+560 KYTDELEA

-573 YILSFERFLTSQWQF
+573 YILSFERYLTPEWQF
-588 KTEIYLK
+588 KSEIYLK
-595 DFNNLIVPLK
+595 DFRNLIVPLK
-605 VKGTQFVTQ
+605 VKGTQFIAQ
-614 QIPGSNPR
+614 KLPDADPR
-622 YLTSWTQPIA
+622 YFSSWTQPVA

-639 AIPVNNSK
+639 AIPVNNSN
-647 GKSYGWEIFVAKVNK
+647 GRSYGWEIFLAKINK
-662 GIKEKID
+662 GIEDRFD

-683 MGKTIPFRFERRHNF
+683 MGKTIPFRFERRHNL
-698 NFVMN
+698 NIVLN
-703 YKFSE
+703 YKPSK

-727 LGIKPRILLKDLD
+727 IGIKPRILLKDND
-740 GDGSPET
+740 GDGTPEK

-755 FNPNAPK
+755 LDPNAPK

-770 GIDPSFYN
+770 GIDPNFYN

-792 YYANFWKLDWLF
+792 YYTNFWRLNWLF

-817 IGYDYFIDENLN
+817 VGYDYFIDENLN
-829 LKKRETYQLPI
+829 LKRRETYQLPI

>member
-1 MKMKMK
+1 MKDFL
-7 NIIILIALLVCNNL
+7 IISAFLIFGIN
-21 AFAGEIKGR
+21 AFAGEIKGKITG
-30 VSSEDGSPIPNVNL
+30 EDGSPIPNVNI

-58 GQFILKDIPSAKYKL
+58 GNFILKDIPPAKYKL

-84 IEVNLLQ
+84 IEINLLQ
-91 SKVVE
+91 EKRVE
-96 IKIILKQV
+96 IKIVLKQV

-125 TSLISVEPKSAKMLP
+125 TSLINIEPRSAKILP
-140 GAGEDI
+140 GAGEDV

-173 DQNLIV
+173 DQNLII

-245 LTNANVVLE
+245 LTNANVVIE

-280 FVKRA
+280 FVKKA

-302 KTSIFPLA
+302 KTSLFPSA
-310 GHRIS
+310 GHKIS

-332 RVSPDSLG
+332 RVSPDSIG
-340 INDQSFN
+340 INDQSYN
-347 NIYAISYQYAS
+347 SIYGISYQYAS
-358 ESFSNRLIL
+358 ESFSNKLIL
-367 SFYNNKGET
+367 SYYNNNGET
-376 DFDSKFLDPT
+376 NFDSKFLDPT
-386 LNREDFRGGI
+386 LNRGDFSGNI
-396 SDTLYPFLLNFSF
+396 SDTLRPFLLNFSF

-417 YSIEDRLFIYFGKS
+417 YSIEDRLLFYSGKS
-431 NLEFGAGLDVM
+431 NFELGAGLDVM
-442 TTDIKFDLQLDPQLK
+442 TTEIKFDLQLDPQLR
-457 AILNSFANFRS
+457 AILNSFSNFRS

-489 LPIFSSDKI
+489 LPVFSSDKI
-498 FLSPGLRF
+498 FISPGLRF
-506 DYYDILR
+506 DYYDIL
-513 KNYISPRIG
+513 KKYYISPRIG
-522 LSLPIDDITT
+522 LSFPLNDITT
-532 LRAFYGHF
+532 IRAFYGHF

-549 RDQNVLFDFSR
+549 RDQNVLYDFSR
-560 KYTDYLNA
+560 KYTDDLQA
-568 EKATH
+568 EKAIH
-573 YILSFERFLTSQWQF
+573 YILSFERFLTPQWQF
-588 KTEIYLK
+588 KTEVYLK
-595 DFNNLIVPLK
+595 DFRNLIVPLK

-614 QIPGSNPR
+614 QILGKDPR
-622 YLTSWTQPIA
+622 YLSSWTEPVA
-632 IQSDSAT
+632 IQADSAT
-639 AIPVNNSK
+639 AIPVNNSN
-647 GKSYGWEIFVAKVNK
+647 GKSYGWEIFLAKINK
-662 GIKEKID
+662 GSNDRID
-669 GWISYSLSYSTREE
+669 GWISYSLSFSTREE
-683 MGKTIPFRFERRHNF
+683 MGKVIPFRFEQRHNF

-703 YKFSE
+703 YKFTE

-727 LGIKPRILLKDLD
+727 VGIKPRIIMKDKD
-740 GDGSPET
+740 GDGTPET
-747 PEIATKFN
+747 PEIATKFTL
-755 FNPNAPK
+755 NPNAPK

-770 GIDPSFYN
+770 GIDPNFYN

-792 YYANFWKLDWLF
+792 YYTNFWKLNWLF

-817 IGYDYFIDENLN
+817 VGYDYYIDDNLN
-829 LKKRETYQLPI
+829 LKRRETYQLPI
-840 FPTIGVSVRF
+840 FPTIGISVRF

>member
-1 MKMKMK
+1 MKQ
-7 NIIILIALLVCNNL
+7 ILVIAALLIFSTN
-21 AFAGEIKGR
+21 AFAGEIKGKI
-30 VSSEDGSPIPNVNL
+30 VGEDGLPIPNVNL
-44 ILLGTKYGTSSDLD
+44 ILLGTKYGISSDLN
-58 GQFILKDIPSAKYKL
+58 GQFVLKDIPPAKYRL
-73 QASAIGYETKV
+73 QVSAIGYETKV
-84 IEVNLLQ
+84 IEINLLQ
-91 SKVVE
+91 SREVE
-96 IKIILKQV
+96 LKIVLKQI

-125 TSLISVEPKSAKMLP
+125 TSLINIEPRSAKMLP
-140 GAGEDI
+140 GAGEDV

-173 DQNLIV
+173 DQNLII

-226 VTNRDGIR
+226 VTNRDGIK

-280 FVKRA
+280 FVKRT

-302 KTSIFPLA
+302 KTSVFPFT
-310 GHRIS
+310 GHKIS

-332 RVSPDSLG
+332 RVSPDSIG
-340 INDQSFN
+340 ILDWSFN
-347 NIYAISYQYAS
+347 NIYAVSYQ
-358 ESFSNRLIL
+358 FTTKNLSNKLIL
-367 SFYNNKGET
+367 SYYNNNGET
-376 DFDSKFLDPT
+376 NFDSKFLDPT
-386 LNREDFRGGI
+386 LNREDFSGNI
-396 SDTLYPFLLNFSF
+396 SDSLRPYLLNFAF

-417 YSIEDRLFIYFGKS
+417 YSIEDRLLLYSGKS
-431 NLEFGAGLDVM
+431 NFEFGAGLDVM
-442 TTDIKFDLQLDPQLK
+442 TTEIKFDLKLDPQLK
-457 AILNSFANFRS
+457 AIINSFANFRS
-468 ILEKFKSN
+468 IFEKFKSN

-482 RTYVQSN
+482 RTYIQSN
-489 LPIFSSDKI
+489 LPVFSSDKVFI
-498 FLSPGLRF
+498 SPGLRF

-513 KNYISPRIG
+513 KYYISPRVG
-522 LSLPIDDITT
+522 LSLPLDDITT
-532 LRAFYGHF
+532 IRTFYGVF

-560 KYTDYLNA
+560 KYTDELEA

-573 YILSFERFLTSQWQF
+573 YILSFERYLTPEWQF
-588 KTEIYLK
+588 KSEIYLK
-595 DFNNLIVPLK
+595 DFRNLIVPLK
-605 VKGTQFVTQ
+605 VKGTQFIAQ
-614 QIPGSNPR
+614 KLPDADPR
-622 YLTSWTQPIA
+622 YFSSWTQPVA

-639 AIPVNNSK
+639 AIPVNNSN
-647 GKSYGWEIFVAKVNK
+647 GRSYGWEIFLAKINK
-662 GIKEKID
+662 GIEDRFD

-683 MGKTIPFRFERRHNF
+683 MGKTIPFRFERRHNL
-698 NFVMN
+698 NIVLN
-703 YKFSE
+703 YKPSK

-727 LGIKPRILLKDLD
+727 VGIKPRILLKDND
-740 GDGSPET
+740 GDGTPET

-755 FNPNAPK
+755 LDPNAPK

-770 GIDPSFYN
+770 GIDPNFYN

-792 YYANFWKLDWLF
+792 YYTNFWRLNWLF

-817 IGYDYFIDENLN
+817 VGYDYFIDENLN
-829 LKKRETYQLPI
+829 LKRRETYQLPI